1 MHVEKLSW
9 EMDTSRPPPE
19 ALPAYEDF
27 EPTHG
32 GSSLGNG
39 SAPSASA
46 TGYDESD
53 SFGPLEP
60 RQGSELRPEQHN
72 DDDDGVE
79 EEEEE
84 EEVTEC

>member
-1 MHVEKLSW
+1 MSARAQLERDAAVEAAVDTCVAHVTYV
-9 EMDTSRPPPE
+9 TSRRRSQ
-19 ALPAYEDF
+19 A
-27 EPTHG
+27 TG
-32 GSSLGNG
+32 
-39 SAPSASA
+39 APSASA

-60 RQGSELRPEQHN
+60 RQCSELRPEQHN